1 MSWFS
6 SFVRSSIGK
15 KLIMSLS
22 GLFLI
27 TFLIVHLSVNLTL
40 LISEESF
47 NAASHFMETNPII
60 QAMQFVLAAGF
71 IIHIVYGIMLTLQ
84 NRRAR
89 GSVRYAA
96 NKVGVTSSISSR
108 SMIISGIIIL
118 LFLIIHIRD
127 FFVPM
132 KFSEVANNYE
142 LVAAKFANPVFVAI
156 YIISFLLLGLHL
168 SHGFQSAFQSIGAS
182 HKKYTPV
189 IKALGQIFFIGTSIG
204 FVLIAVVLYIKSF

>member
-1 MSWFS
+1 MQ
-6 SFVRSSIGK
+6 SSIGK

-40 LISEESF
+40 LVGEESF
-47 NAASHFMETNPII
+47 NAASHFMESNPII
-60 QAMQFVLAAGF
+60 QSMQIVLAAGF
-71 IIHIVYGIMLTLQ
+71 IIHIVYGILLTIQ

-89 GSVRYAA
+89 GGVGYAVNKASA
-96 NKVGVTSSISSR
+96 NSPISAR
-108 SMIISGIIIL
+108 SMIISGVIIL

-142 LVAAKFANPVFVAI
+142 LVAAKFANPVFVLI
-156 YIISFLLLGLHL
+156 YMISFILLGLHL
-168 SHGFQSAFQSIGAS
+168 SHGFQSAFQSIGAA
-182 HKKYTPV
+182 HRKYTPM
-189 IKALGQIFFIGTSIG
+189 IKILGNIFFLGTCIG
-204 FVLIAVVLYIKSF
+204 FAAIAVVLYIRSF